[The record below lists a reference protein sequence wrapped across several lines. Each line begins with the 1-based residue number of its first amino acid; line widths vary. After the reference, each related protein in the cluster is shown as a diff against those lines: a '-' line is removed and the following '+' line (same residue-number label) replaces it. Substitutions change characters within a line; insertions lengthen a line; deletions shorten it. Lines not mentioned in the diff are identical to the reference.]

1 MDELYTL
8 MEEPIK
14 KATRKASSNWYGL
27 MEPEEIESEIWIEI
41 LESPATRS
49 DIENAD
55 SKDLEKILYNKAER
69 ICMGERDDY
78 EHFTGNYRYSVNEA
92 KALIEGYLQRSGE
105 ELMVELLDAEI
116 ALERLSDSHP
126 HYAEAIFKRYAL
138 GLTPKEDKQ
147 FEDALRR
154 GLTKFTDYM
163 NRSFKDRER
172 EYRDGPGTKP
182 SIPRGYDPYEG
193 N

>member
-55 SKDLEKILYNKAER
+55 PKDLEKILYNKAER

-92 KALIEGYLQRSGE
+92 KALIEGYFHRSGE

-116 ALERLSDSHP
+116 AFERLSESHP
-126 HYAEAIFKRYAL
+126 HYAEIIFKRYAL
-138 GLTPKEDKQ
+138 GEVPEIMADKMYYNK
-147 FEDALRR
+147 
-154 GLTKFTDYM
+154 GMTKLTDYM

-182 SIPRGYDPYEG
+182 RIPRGYDPYEG